1 MNRIFAGASIDRRE
15 GAPPCF
21 AIGDGAVILLYS
33 FALCIVAGV
42 HRALQAGAPDSVSA
56 VVEFS
61 AAQILALGA
70 IARLVRSR
78 PGAIALSGADL
89 VVISCA
95 ALLMAPPFSVHPAFA
110 GAGLAGLWLML
121 RRPGDARLVAIG
133 QLWLA
138 LGAYVSFGRLL
149 FPLISEAIVRFE
161 LEFIAGYGRIAGFR
175 LPDGIPLIASD
186 GWFIT
191 LIERSSS
198 FHSLSLAVLL
208 WLSLTRLA
216 GADISRRQLAALGVA
231 VASVLL
237 LNATRLMLMTGAR
250 ENYAFWHDGTG
261 AVLVWAATFLA
272 VLLPTAISLRRA
284 V

>member
-1 MNRIFAGASIDRRE
+1 MNRFVAGPSIHRRE
-15 GAPPCF
+15 GASPCF

-33 FALCIVAGV
+33 FALFIVAGV

-70 IARLVRSR
+70 IYRLVRSA
-78 PGAIALSGADL
+78 PGAVALSGADL
-89 VVISCA
+89 AVISCA
-95 ALLMAPPFSVHPAFA
+95 ALLLASPFSVHPAFA

-121 RRPGDARLVAIG
+121 RRRGDARLVAIG

-161 LEFIAGYGRIAGFR
+161 LEFMTGYGRIAGFR
-175 LPDGIPLIASD
+175 LPDGIPLVASD

-191 LIERSSS
+191 LIERSWS
-198 FHSLSLAVLL
+198 FHNLSLAVLL

-216 GADISRRQLAALGVA
+216 GVGIRRRQLTALGVA
-231 VASVLL
+231 VVLVLL
-237 LNATRLMLMTGAR
+237 LNATRLMLMTGSR
-250 ENYAFWHDGTG
+250 ESYPFWHDGTG
-261 AVLVWAATFLA
+261 AVLISSATLLA

-284 V
+284 L

>member
-1 MNRIFAGASIDRRE
+1 MI
-15 GAPPCF
+15 
-21 AIGDGAVILLYS
+21 
-33 FALCIVAGV
+33 
-42 HRALQAGAPDSVSA
+42 
-56 VVEFS
+56 
-61 AAQILALGA
+61 
-70 IARLVRSR
+70 
-78 PGAIALSGADL
+78 SG
-89 VVISCA
+89 A
-95 ALLMAPPFSVHPAFA
+95 ALLLASPFSVHPAFA

-121 RRPGDARLVAIG
+121 RRRGDARLVAIG

-175 LPDGIPLIASD
+175 LPDGIPLVASD

-198 FHSLSLAVLL
+198 FDTLSLAVLL

-216 GADISRRQLAALGVA
+216 GADVRRRQLAALGVA
-231 VASVLL
+231 VVSVLL
-237 LNATRLMLMTGAR
+237 LNATRLMLMTSAR

-261 AVLVWAATFLA
+261 AVLVCAATVLA